1 MKKIFQ
7 MKVINTYSI
16 RKCNIGVAS
25 FIIGSFLFLGV
36 NGNLAE
42 ANDERQEVD
51 NGQQQKLRIQSQAAR
66 KSLVKDQNQA
76 MTLP

>member
-1 MKKIFQ
+1 MKKKFQ

-51 NGQQQKLRIQSQAAR
+51 NGQQQK
-66 KSLVKDQNQA
+66 
-76 MTLP
+76 

>member
-1 MKKIFQ
+1 

-25 FIIGSFLFLGV
+25 FIIVSFLFLGA

-51 NGQQQKLRIQSQAAR
+51 NGQQELLK
-66 KSLVKDQNQA
+66 KNK
-76 MTLP
+76 

>member
-1 MKKIFQ
+1 MKKKSQ

-42 ANDERQEVD
+42 ANDEGREVD
-51 NGQQQKLRIQSQAAR
+51 NSQQELLK
-66 KSLVKDQNQA
+66 KNK
-76 MTLP
+76 